1 MLPTLL
7 LLGAARS
14 ANARATI
21 DVETR
26 VPLARTTR
34 ALTSVSIDVCALKQG
49 LDLADPAL
57 VAFARAL
64 APGVVRI
71 GGTDGNDLL
80 YDMNST
86 RPMDTCA
93 CGTNCTLTAPAW
105 RSVLDFAARTGLS
118 LLFGLNPN
126 ADSLRGAVDLI
137 EHTATLDVDGLHP
150 LGYAYGN
157 EGGGDATTA
166 RAYLDRLTT
175 VRAAIDRAYA
185 GRRISRATSISR
197 AISGVEGR
205 PSHTPLL
212 VGPDAAVGPRNESSP
227 SDLAH
232 DGKIRA
238 NLKWLRTFVST
249 CHAVL
254 DGVTWHT
261 YDLRPREV
269 RSRMEIGASRIHLV
283 HIAPLTSPR
292 SYLGAYPAHISR
304 ISPIADRHLRPPP
317 TAVPAA
323 RRQREPNVERR
334 VLGRRGDA
342 RGQRER
348 YRRAGRHGMGRD
360 HAGSRFDLGD
370 YLGEYRRRRRS
381 CAVACG

>member
-49 LDLADPAL
+49 LDLANPAL
-57 VAFARAL
+57 VSFSRAL
-64 APGVVRI
+64 APGVVRV

-80 YDMNST
+80 YDMNLT
-86 RPMDTCA
+86 HPMAACA
-93 CGTNCTLTAPAW
+93 CGTNCTLTAPTW

-126 ADSLRGAVDLI
+126 ADALRGAVDLI
-137 EHTATLDVDGLHP
+137 EHTATLEVDGLHL

-157 EGGGDATTA
+157 EGGGDAVTA

-175 VRAAIDRAYA
+175 VRAAIARAYA
-185 GRRISRATSISR
+185 GKRISRATSISR
-197 AISGVEGR
+197 AISSMEGR
-205 PSHTPLL
+205 PSPTPLL

-238 NLKWLRTFVST
+238 NLAWLRTFVAT
-249 CHAVL
+249 CHRVL

-269 RSRMEIGASRIHLV
+269 RSRI
-283 HIAPLTSPR
+283 
-292 SYLGAYPAHISR
+292 
-304 ISPIADRHLRPPP
+304 
-317 TAVPAA
+317 
-323 RRQREPNVERR
+323 
-334 VLGRRGDA
+334 
-342 RGQRER
+342 
-348 YRRAGRHGMGRD
+348 
-360 HAGSRFDLGD
+360 
-370 YLGEYRRRRRS
+370 
-381 CAVACG
+381 